1 MNNQKNTKFSLTL
14 TMIIGL
20 ILIGLTVKFG
30 QNAFAAEA
38 IPTGSQAVPVT
49 IITVDSGKDLDTSK
63 STTCEN
69 PANPCTLRRAIVQA
83 RALGAAQR
91 PVLIQ
96 FDIPTTADEGYDSV
110 LGIWKIHALSTTD
123 PSVFRT
129 LEYGQIII
137 DGSTQSGGTTT
148 GPKIFIVGPSTG
160 AKDGLI
166 VGTNNSGSHDSNEI
180 RGLAFQNFK
189 THLIVNSNNNLVEDN
204 WFGLEDDGT
213 EPYLRND
220 DLQDGSG
227 SGGVALSAG
236 VTGNLIQNNVFLGFD
251 GVAAAIR
258 GDANTF
264 ADNYVGTAYDGTT
277 PGKLTNPSLVCTTV
291 DWLGGGGISMEGDD
305 HVIENNTFAALR
317 QEIFSSSTQP
327 DAIRVTGTGHLIQNN
342 TIGVE
347 SSMSEVGVCGRGV
360 YLSDSPKEVQ
370 VLNNTIVEPGLSAIS
385 LNGVLYDE
393 NTLRTNVIKKS
404 SAWPE
409 VEGNPEPEDA
419 IQVGP
424 SMTDAFRNF
433 LPAKV
438 TEINGT
444 SISGTSGEGSPCPNC
459 IVEIFLD
466 DTDNIIE
473 TLQSLAIVTAGANG
487 NWSATL
493 PFELSNGQGLRTT
506 STTAQYNTIPGMSA
520 GTTTQLSELYVSGG
534 SDGSNT
540 IYIPFVIK

>member
-1 MNNQKNTKFSLTL
+1 MKEQMKINLSLL
-14 TMIIGL
+14 LMAAAVLVLLGIVASL
-20 ILIGLTVKFG
+20 EQSAL
-30 QNAFAAEA
+30 AAE
-38 IPTGSQAVPVT
+38 PNRVRVVPVT
-49 IITVDSGKDLDTSK
+49 IITFDSGTDPTTSK
-63 STTCEN
+63 SETCASTT
-69 PANPCTLRRAIVQA
+69 PCTLRRAIVQA

-96 FDIPTTADEGYDSV
+96 FNIPATPAEGYDNT
-110 LGIWKIHALSTTD
+110 LGIWKLNIKSTTD

-137 DGSTQSGGTTT
+137 DGSTQPGGTTT
-148 GPKIFIVGPSTG
+148 GPKIFIVGPTTG

-166 VGTNNSGSHDSNEI
+166 VGTNNSGIHDGNEI
-180 RGLAFQNFK
+180 SGLAFQNFK
-189 THLIVNSNNNLVEDN
+189 THLIVNSNNNLIEDN
-204 WFGLEDDGT
+204 WFGLDDDGT

-220 DLQDGSG
+220 EPQDGSG
-227 SGGVALSAG
+227 SSGVALSAG

-251 GVAAAIR
+251 GVATALR

-264 ADNYVGTAYDGTT
+264 SSNYVGTASDGTT
-277 PGKLTNPSLVCTTV
+277 PGKQTNLSLVCTPV

-305 HVIENNTFAALR
+305 HTIEDNIFAGLR

-327 DAIRVTGTGHLIQNN
+327 DAIRVTGTGHLIQRNK
-342 TIGVE
+342 IGID
-347 SSMSEVGVCGRGV
+347 SAMNEVGVCGRGIF
-360 YLSDSPKEVQ
+360 LSDSPKEVQ
-370 VLNNTIVEPGLSAIS
+370 VLNNTIVDPGLSGIS
-385 LNGVLYDE
+385 LNGILYDE
-393 NTLRTNVIKKS
+393 NTLRTNVIKKG

-409 VEGNPEPEDA
+409 VEGNPEPENA

-438 TEINGT
+438 TEIDGT
-444 SISGTSGEGSPCPNC
+444 SVSGTSGDGSSCPNC

-466 DTDNIIE
+466 DTDNIVE
-473 TLQSLAIVTAGANG
+473 TLQSLAVVTAGANG

-493 PFELSNGQGLRTT
+493 PFELSSGQGVRTT

-520 GTTTQLSELYVSGG
+520 GTTTQLSELYTSASGG
-534 SDGSNT
+534 AV
-540 IYIPFVIK
+540 YLPLMIK